1 MARRVIGLDF
11 GAYSV
16 KLVRL
21 EASKQNYKFDVL
33 DSVEEI
39 LPISLQEEDDSDV
52 ISKQIQ
58 ALKNLQSSGL
68 LDAET
73 FACGLNAIDAHMRS
87 MIVPFTDLKKIQS
100 ILPGMLE
107 AEVPFEIQDMI
118 IPWYLKSVVEEKET
132 NQSLSSINLA
142 FGKKTAISS
151 MLQLLQSFSI
161 DPRIINLSSAAPYE
175 LLREL
180 GKDAFFYE
188 ASLSSEENK
197 QNVLSAII
205 DLGHT
210 STNICLFDSN
220 GFVFSKSILKG
231 GLRLSEKI
239 AKELNIDFIEAQN
252 LKHQLLDSKED
263 EQEKSLIIK
272 KLTTDYYNDIF
283 AEIIRTFITCKSKD
297 LGEVKSF
304 GLIGGACQSE
314 FITTIF
320 KENFLL
326 SNCHMIDFKNILP
339 LNFSP
344 SKLLSL
350 AHAFSCLHLHAKEG
364 RFNFRKNEFVWR
376 GNFDFL
382 KNQSTPLILWSL
394 IIVCTMIIFYFT
406 NSLVLGKELE
416 LTNKK
421 LEDACFSILGKK
433 NLTSQK
439 CLSQIK
445 EQINKNVSLG
455 IPTVSS
461 TDLYLKISLG
471 LGKSLEI
478 NLDEIDIAEK
488 RLRITGETSS
498 YENVEKVVVA
508 LSKVDCLKKIEKT
521 NARQVGKNI
530 KFQLA
535 SDIDCNE
542 NKTK

>member
-21 EASKQNYKFDVL
+21 EASKQNYKFDVM

-39 LPISLQEEDDSDV
+39 LPISLQEEDESDV
-52 ISKQIQ
+52 MGKQIQ
-58 ALKNLQSSGL
+58 ALKNFQSLGL

-73 FACGLNAIDAHMRS
+73 FACGLNAIDSHMRS
-87 MIVPFTDLKKIQS
+87 MVVPFTDLKKIQS

-107 AEVPFEIQDMI
+107 SEVPFEIQDMI

-132 NQSLSSINLA
+132 NQPLSAINLA
-142 FGKKTAISS
+142 FGKKQAISS
-151 MLQLLQSFSI
+151 MLQLLQGFSI
-161 DPRIINLSSAAPYE
+161 DPRIMNLSSAAPYE

-188 ASLSSEENK
+188 ASLSNEETK

-220 GFVFSKSILKG
+220 GFVISKSILKG

-239 AKELNIDFIEAQN
+239 AKELGIDFTEAQD
-252 LKHQLLDSKED
+252 LKHQLLDSEED
-263 EQEKSLIIK
+263 ESEKSLAIK
-272 KLTTDYYNDIF
+272 SFTTEYYNDVL
-283 AEIIRTFITCKSKD
+283 AEIVRTFITCKSKD
-297 LGEVKSF
+297 LGEVRSF
-304 GLIGGACQSE
+304 ALIGGACQSE
-314 FITTIF
+314 FITAIF
-320 KENFLL
+320 TEKLSL
-326 SNCHMIDFKNILP
+326 SNCHMVDFKSMLP
-339 LNFSP
+339 VNCSS
-344 SKLLSL
+344 SKALAL

-394 IIVCTMIIFYFT
+394 TIVCTMIIFYFT
-406 NSLVLGKELE
+406 NSLILGKELE

-421 LEDACFSILGKK
+421 LETACFSILGKK
-433 NLTSQK
+433 NLTPQK

-455 IPTVSS
+455 IPTMSS
-461 TDLYLKISLG
+461 TDLYLKISLE
-471 LGKSLEI
+471 LGKNLEI

-488 RLRITGETSS
+488 RLRVTGETGS
-498 YENVEKVVVA
+498 YENVEKIVLA